1 MRRYLVF
8 AGSRRCPFGGWG
20 DFKSHHDTSQEA
32 RHAART
38 QLRWC
43 DWAELV
49 DLQTGVRESVSKQ
62 QVGNVR

>member
-8 AGSRRCPFGGWG
+8 AGSRRCTFGGWG
-20 DFKSHHDTSQEA
+20 DYKNDHDSREEA
-32 RHAART
+32 EHAART

-49 DLQTGVRESVSKQ
+49 DLQTGVRHEVTHA
-62 QVGNVR
+62 RLRTRA